1 MRINQSFTILGCF
14 LLTGCALLKPELPL
28 DTISLPPT
36 YSTPAIAESTVAET
50 AWWLTFNN
58 PELDELI
65 DHALIH
71 NPSLE
76 QVWARLTQ
84 ADATARRLG
93 AARVPSINLT
103 SGFTRTEAI
112 NAGTESDQWSG
123 GAAIPSYE
131 LDLWGRVN
139 AVQTAARLDA
149 ESARF
154 AAETA
159 AMSLSAE
166 VAIRWHNVLARRME
180 LAILR
185 EQLEANRT
193 SLELIELRFRK
204 SFSTGLA
211 VLQQRQTVES
221 TAALIP
227 LAKRAE
233 RAAELELTALLGKT
247 EPIAITSTTLCTL
260 PPLPALG
267 IPATLL
273 EQRPDVQRARALLD
287 AASWR
292 VAAARA
298 DRLPAIRLS
307 GRIESTEG
315 SAEELFDNWLSTLV
329 GNVSAPLFDAGGRR
343 AETERAQAVLREAVA
358 AYRATV
364 IQAINEVEQA
374 LNLEATQAT
383 YTAALTVQ
391 QNAAKQAYDE
401 ALRRYRNG
409 AIDYTTVLF
418 QLNTLQQIERLQI
431 SAQADQISYRINL
444 LRSLGGNWV
453 KQLEEPG
460 GSNEEN

>member
-1 MRINQSFTILGCF
+1 M
-14 LLTGCALLKPELPL
+14 
-28 DTISLPPT
+28 
-36 YSTPAIAESTVAET
+36 
-50 AWWLTFNN
+50 
-58 PELDELI
+58 I

-193 SLELIELRFRK
+193 H
-204 SFSTGLA
+204 
-211 VLQQRQTVES
+211 
-221 TAALIP
+221 
-227 LAKRAE
+227 
-233 RAAELELTALLGKT
+233 
-247 EPIAITSTTLCTL
+247 
-260 PPLPALG
+260 
-267 IPATLL
+267 
-273 EQRPDVQRARALLD
+273 
-287 AASWR
+287 
-292 VAAARA
+292 
-298 DRLPAIRLS
+298 
-307 GRIESTEG
+307 
-315 SAEELFDNWLSTLV
+315 
-329 GNVSAPLFDAGGRR
+329 
-343 AETERAQAVLREAVA
+343 
-358 AYRATV
+358 
-364 IQAINEVEQA
+364 
-374 LNLEATQAT
+374 
-383 YTAALTVQ
+383 
-391 QNAAKQAYDE
+391 
-401 ALRRYRNG
+401 
-409 AIDYTTVLF
+409 
-418 QLNTLQQIERLQI
+418 
-431 SAQADQISYRINL
+431 
-444 LRSLGGNWV
+444 
-453 KQLEEPG
+453 
-460 GSNEEN
+460 

>member
-1 MRINQSFTILGCF
+1 MRINQSFAILGCLIF
-14 LLTGCALLKPELPL
+14 SGCALLKPALPI
-28 DTISLPPT
+28 DTIPLPPT
-36 YSTPAIAESTVAET
+36 YSSPTIAESTVAET
-50 AWWLTFNN
+50 AWWLIFNN
-58 PELDELI
+58 PELDKLI
-65 DHALIH
+65 HHALLH

-93 AARVPSINLT
+93 AARLPSINLT
-103 SGFTRTEAI
+103 TGLTRTEAI
-112 NAGTESDQWSG
+112 NTGPESYQWSG
-123 GAAIPSYE
+123 GAAVTSYE

-139 AVQTAARLDA
+139 AVQSAAKLDA

-154 AAETA
+154 AVETA

-166 VAIRWHNVLARRME
+166 VANRWHNLIARRME

-211 VLQQRQTVES
+211 LLQQRQTVES

-227 LAKRAE
+227 LAERAE
-233 RAAELELTALLGKT
+233 RAAELELTVLLGKT
-247 EPIAITSTTLCTL
+247 EPAAIESTLLCTL
-260 PPLPALG
+260 PPLPSLG

-273 EQRPDVQRARALLD
+273 EQRPDVQRARVLLD

-307 GRIESTEG
+307 GRIESTER
-315 SAEELFDNWLSTLV
+315 SSEELFDNWLSTLV
-329 GNVSAPLFDAGGRR
+329 GNLSAPLLDAGARR
-343 AETERAQAVLREAVA
+343 AETERTQAVLREAVA

-374 LNLEATQAT
+374 LNLEMTQAT
-383 YTAALTVQ
+383 YTAALAVRLK
-391 QNAAKQAYDE
+391 AAQQAYDE
-401 ALRRYRNG
+401 AIRRYRNG

-444 LRSLGGNWV
+444 LRSLGGNWM

-460 GSNEEN
+460 ESNEEN